1 MNLQH
6 LALFFIGAGLPYL
19 TAGVIIRLIEG
30 KYIDDDDDD
39 DEETPNKE
47 RHFKG
52 HYESREFIG
61 YVAVSIGVL
70 LYIAYRIF
78 QAG

>member
-1 MNLQH
+1 MTLEN

-19 TAGVIIRLIEG
+19 TTSVLLRLFG
-30 KYIDDDDDD
+30 GRSIDDDV
-39 DEETPNKE
+39 ETPNKE
-47 RHFKG
+47 QPFKG

-70 LYIAYRIF
+70 LYIAYILLR
-78 QAG
+78 G